1 MIESVWLGRAISME
15 SSQYTGGTQFI
26 ASVFSVATSATLP
39 YVESVFSVATS
50 ATLPYVE
57 IRHFREGR
65 ACRVR
70 GFATAS

>member
-1 MIESVWLGRAISME
+1 MA
-15 SSQYTGGTQFI
+15 GGTQFI

-57 IRHFREGR
+57 SVFSVATSAPLPYVEIRHFREGR